1 MFKKKEPAAPVEK
14 IIRYQL
20 RVVANSD
27 PELALIREIAFLEG
41 ADLSV
46 PVERKVVG
54 QHRVEENGAVK
65 AVVPV
70 YEDLPKI
77 ASGGFITIRPPF
89 NVDVFARIREIAEK
103 NRLSPRWGIVEQVI
117 RSYDYD
123 RYGHSY
129 PEDEIRPL

>member
-70 YEDLPKI
+70 YEDLTK
-77 ASGGFITIRPPF
+77 
-89 NVDVFARIREIAEK
+89 IREIAEK